1 MVDVEKLNDTIEE
14 LENGVENIKKITNLI
29 VEIDKVSDDIL
40 INNEAYETVVNDLKS
55 SKNKLEDISSTV
67 DGRLIEMQNEN
78 MSFNKKMAKKYNLME
93 DELLNEL
100 QAVKI
105 ESKRLYLEVIKVL
118 KLKLDKNK
126 LDIEEEV
133 RSNVEKISTQLKNEN
148 LDKKLKKQDILL
160 YAAIT
165 IVIINTLMILYI

>member
-55 SKNKLEDISSTV
+55 SKKKLEDISSTV

-165 IVIINTLMILYI
+165 IIIINTLMILYI

>member
-55 SKNKLEDISSTV
+55 SKKKLEDISSTV

>member
-40 INNEAYETVVNDLKS
+40 INNEAYETVVNDLKLS
-55 SKNKLEDISSTV
+55 NKKLEDISSTIDV
-67 DGRLIEMQNEN
+67 RILEMQNEN

-105 ESKRLYLEVIKVL
+105 ESKRLYLEVIEVL

-126 LDIEEEV
+126 LGIEEEV
-133 RSNVEKISTQLKNEN
+133 RNNVEKISTQLKNEN

-160 YAAIT
+160 YVAIT
-165 IVIINTLMILYI
+165 IGIINTLMILYI